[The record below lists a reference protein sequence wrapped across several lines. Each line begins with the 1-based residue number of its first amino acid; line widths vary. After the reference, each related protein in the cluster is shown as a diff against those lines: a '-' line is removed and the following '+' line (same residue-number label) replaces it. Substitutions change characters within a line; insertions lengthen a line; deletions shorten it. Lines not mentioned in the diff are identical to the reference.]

1 VKGFIANTDFDW
13 FTVLSQVPEV
23 EEVNFWR
30 PSPRVPFKALQR
42 GEPFFFRLKAP
53 HHAIGGFGLYDRYE
67 ALQVWL
73 AWDAFGV
80 KNGARSFGELR
91 ARLEDLRARNRIE
104 QAGELRLGCIMV
116 VQPVFFEPDEWVRLP
131 NDWHVRTQFGK
142 GYDLDIGEGKRVW
155 RECLERALARKLPPV
170 IEIEE
175 NRYGDPV
182 PVRPRLGQ
190 GTFRIAVMQAYRGA
204 CAITTEHSLPA
215 LEAAHIQPFAEG
227 GRHEV
232 RNGLFLRSDLHRL
245 FDRGYVTVT
254 PDCVFRVGDRLRE
267 DYANGHTYY
276 PLNGRR
282 LVLPGALEERPARE
296 LLAWHGERVFLG

>member
-1 VKGFIANTDFDW
+1 
-13 FTVLSQVPEV
+13 
-23 EEVNFWR
+23 
-30 PSPRVPFKALQR
+30 
-42 GEPFFFRLKAP
+42 
-53 HHAIGGFGLYDRYE
+53 
-67 ALQVWL
+67 
-73 AWDAFGV
+73 
-80 KNGARSFGELR
+80 
-91 ARLEDLRARNRIE
+91 
-104 QAGELRLGCIMV
+104 
-116 VQPVFFEPDEWVRLP
+116 
-131 NDWHVRTQFGK
+131 
-142 GYDLDIGEGKRVW
+142 
-155 RECLERALARKLPPV
+155 V